1 MCASVLRIGE
11 ASMSAMV
18 LNPYSQSSDQQQHKQ
33 QKTEELNSNNLA
45 PSTHVTKTQPK
56 TKRTFKVII
65 IGDANVGKTCLSF
78 RFCNGRFPVK
88 TEATIGVDFRER
100 SITIDGE
107 LLKVWYSRVKF
118 ATSPRKMDRNQK
130 SKQIIIPP

>member
-11 ASMSAMV
+11 ASMSAATV
-18 LNPYSQSSDQQQHKQ
+18 LNPYSSSRSDPPL
-33 QKTEELNSNNLA
+33 QKSPNLSSNNLTT
-45 PSTHVTKTQPK
+45 PTHVTKTPPK

-65 IGDANVGKTCLSF
+65 IGDPNVGKTCLSF

-100 SITIDGE
+100 SINMDGE
-107 LLKVWYSRVKF
+107 LLKVIQYANKV
-118 ATSPRKMDRNQK
+118 T
-130 SKQIIIPP
+130 